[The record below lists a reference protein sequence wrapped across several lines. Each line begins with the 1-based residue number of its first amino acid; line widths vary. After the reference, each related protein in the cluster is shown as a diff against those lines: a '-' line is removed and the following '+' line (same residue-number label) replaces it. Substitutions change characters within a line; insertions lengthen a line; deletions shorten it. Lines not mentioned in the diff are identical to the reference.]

1 MNRLLA
7 AFVALLFLAVP
18 FAIPDTAL
26 AREEIRSF
34 NAEIKVNADASL
46 DVTEI
51 ITVNAEGV
59 DIRRGIYRDIPLS
72 STDDRGFKDQKGF
85 ELLDVMFDGEPSA
98 YHTEWQGRFF
108 RIYIGDADTYI
119 PGGLHTYVIRYRTTR
134 QLRYFDTFDELYWNV
149 TGNFWTF
156 PILAAEARVSLPSG
170 AVATQLAAYV
180 GAYAE
185 SGGAYTAK
193 GEGTS
198 TPVFTLAREL
208 NSFEGMT
215 IAVGFTKGVIAK
227 PGEASRWFAWLWSNI
242 GLMILYAG
250 WIFVPVY
257 YLLAWLRVGR
267 DPVMETVIPLFHPP
281 EDLSPAAMS
290 YVHFNTFRMAGR
302 GSNLA
307 FIAALLSLGVK
318 RLLLIDESQGGSV
331 TFRRGS
337 NAAEVGKL
345 ELPGGEKAL
354 FSGLLGSRRELELS
368 KSNGKTLLAAQNMFQ
383 AAITREYA
391 GKFYR
396 NNIVWFVPG
405 ILAGILALILGLFLQ
420 DPEDAALAI
429 ILPALLVGILGCAAI
444 VGGASIFHFEVR
456 MFVVRF
462 LGLVLVTAGAGA
474 IVTTLYFILTSSS
487 LIAWQVAAVLVFA
500 GLAVTALMLFLLGA
514 PTLLGAKV
522 LSRIK
527 GFKLYL
533 ETAETNRL
541 NLRDAPQ
548 MSEELYERYLPYAA
562 GLGVEEPW
570 SRAWSAHLAR
580 VAPEREHD
588 YHPAWY
594 SGNSWNSRSIGAATA
609 ASVAAVS
616 AAMASAMPQPESSS
630 GSSGGGFSGGGGG
643 GGGGGGW

>member
-7 AFVALLFLAVP
+7 AFAILVLAFFP
-18 FAIPDTAL
+18 QAAL
-26 AREEIRSF
+26 AREQIRSF
-34 NAEIKVNADASL
+34 NAEIRVNADASL

-51 ITVNAEGV
+51 ITVNAEGA

-72 STDDRGFKDQKGF
+72 STDERGFADRKGF
-85 ELLDVMFDGEPSA
+85 DLLAVEHNGEPSP
-98 YHTEWQGRFF
+98 YHTEWQGRFL

-119 PGGLHTYVIRYRTTR
+119 PRGLHTYLIRYRTTR
-134 QLRYFDTFDELYWNV
+134 QLRYFDSFDELYWNV

-156 PILAAEARVSLPSG
+156 PILAAEARISLPTG
-170 AVATQLAAYV
+170 AVATQLKAYV

-185 SGGAYTAK
+185 SGGAYTAR
-193 GEGTS
+193 GEGTA
-198 TPVFTLAREL
+198 TPVFTLTRQL

-215 IAVGFTKGVIAK
+215 IAVGFTKGVVAA
-227 PGEASRWFAWLWSNI
+227 PTNGQEWLSFLWGNK
-242 GLMILYAG
+242 GLFLLYAG
-250 WIFVPVY
+250 WLFVPLY
-257 YLLAWLRVGR
+257 YLIAWMKVGR

-281 EDLSPAAMS
+281 ENLSPAAMS
-290 YVHFNTFRMAGR
+290 YVHFNSFRSSGR
-302 GSNLA
+302 GSSLA

-318 RLLLIDESQGGSV
+318 RLLLIDESGGGSV

-337 NAAEVGKL
+337 NAKEVGQL

-354 FSGLLGSRRELELS
+354 FSGLLGSRQELALS
-368 KSNGKTLLAAQNMFQ
+368 KSNGKTLLAAQGLFQ
-383 AAITREYA
+383 AAITREYS

-396 NNIVWFVPG
+396 SNIGWFIPG
-405 ILAGILALILGLFLQ
+405 ILIAIVATVSGLILQAPQ
-420 DPEDAALAI
+420 DDALATFVPSLI
-429 ILPALLVGILGCAAI
+429 VGFLGCAAI
-444 VGGASIFHFEVR
+444 TGGASIFHFEVR
-456 MFVVRF
+456 MLLLR
-462 LGLVLVTAGAGA
+462 LAGIALIAIGAAA
-474 IVTTLYFILTSSS
+474 IVATLYFSLTWST
-487 LIAWQVAAVLVFA
+487 LIAWKIAAVL
-500 GLAVTALMLFLLGA
+500 AVVGIGIAALMLFLIGA
-514 PTLLGAKV
+514 PTLLGSRV

-570 SRAWSAHLAR
+570 SKAWAAHLAR
-580 VAPEREHD
+580 VAPEREHE

-594 SGNSWNSRSIGAATA
+594 SGNSWNSRSISTATA

-616 AAMASAMPQPESSS
+616 AAMAAAMPQPQSSS